1 MSVIVKGM
9 EMPVNCFRCPLD
21 SGVWKPEQ
29 GPFILCRYTNGKVDY
44 DDVPT
49 DRRLPCCGLKEM
61 PEKHG
66 RLIDADALLKQKGDC
81 YDHNGHLLY
90 AVGTGNILCAPAIV
104 EAEGE

>member
-9 EMPVNCFRCPLD
+9 EMPVNCFRCSLD

-29 GPFILCRYTNGKVDY
+29 GPFILCRYTKGKVDY

-49 DRRLPCCGLKEM
+49 DRRLPCCGLKEL

-66 RLIDADALLKQKGDC
+66 RLIDADEAMRRSLERTGKRLLAID
-81 YDHNGHLLY
+81 
-90 AVGTGNILCAPAIV
+90 TAPTVV
-104 EAEGE
+104 EAEA